1 MKPLEGIRI
10 LTVEHVGAGPYGTMF
25 LAGLGAE
32 VIKIENAATG
42 GDVSRHTGPRFLGE
56 DDSEYFQC
64 LNLWKKSVSLDL
76 KRDRARFEELVR
88 DADAV
93 VNNLRGD
100 VPAKLGL
107 DYKTLAK
114 FNPRVVCLHI
124 SAYGRDNERAAWP
137 GYDFLMQA
145 EAGLMDL
152 TGEPHSAP
160 SRCGT
165 SIIDFSTGLT
175 GAAALLACLLRAKTT
190 GKGCDVD
197 ANLFDTALHQLNY
210 MGTWYLNGG
219 EASTRQPRSAH
230 YSLTPVQTFKTAD
243 GWIFVM
249 CMKDSFW
256 AALCDSLDLKLD
268 TRFSSMAARL
278 ENRDALTAI
287 LDGEFQKKST
297 TDWLKALSGRVP
309 VGPVNDMRKALE
321 NPFVA
326 ASGMVQSIEHPKKR
340 GLRVFTLP
348 VKIDGERPQA
358 VAAEPLKKLSS
369 RAYAS
374 SNCSS
379 SFPGPTSRSCSPTT
393 APRCSRSSRR
403 AKAIP
408 RATSACPTAR
418 ARCTSA
424 ASTAARKASWWT

>member
-32 VIKIENAATG
+32 VIKVENADAG
-42 GDVSRHTGPRFLGE
+42 GDVSRHVGPRFLGGS
-56 DDSEYFQC
+56 DSEYFQC

-76 KRDRARFEELVR
+76 KRDREKFRALAAR
-88 DADAV
+88 ADAV

-107 DYKTLAK
+107 DYRSLSSVNEKI
-114 FNPRVVCLHI
+114 VCLHI
-124 SAYGRDNERAAWP
+124 SAYGRDNERASWP

-152 TGEPHSAP
+152 TGEPEAAP
-160 SRCGT
+160 SRFGT
-165 SIIDFSTGLT
+165 SVIDFSTGLA
-175 GAAALLACLLRAKTT
+175 GAAALLACILRAQRT

-197 ANLFDTALHQLNY
+197 ASLFDTALHQLNY

-219 EASTRQPRSAH
+219 EPSSRQPRSAH
-230 YSLTPVQTFKTAD
+230 YSLTPVQTFSTAD

-256 AALCDSLDLKLD
+256 ASLCEALARRDLAAD
-268 TRFSSMAARL
+268 ARFAAMAARL
-278 ENRDALTAI
+278 ENRAALTAI
-287 LDGEFQKKST
+287 LDGEFRKRT
-297 TDWLKALSGRVP
+297 TADWLKALSGRVP

-326 ASGMVQSIEHPKKR
+326 ATGMIQTIDHPHKR

-348 VKIDGERPQA
+348 IKIDGERPQA
-358 VAAEPLKKLSS
+358 VVAEPLKK
-369 RAYAS
+369 
-374 SNCSS
+374 
-379 SFPGPTSRSCSPTT
+379 
-393 APRCSRSSRR
+393 
-403 AKAIP
+403 
-408 RATSACPTAR
+408 
-418 ARCTSA
+418 
-424 ASTAARKASWWT
+424 

>member
-1 MKPLEGIRI
+1 MKPLEGLRI

-32 VIKIENAATG
+32 VIKIENASSG
-42 GDVSRHTGPRFLGE
+42 GDIGRHTGPRFLGE

-76 KRDRARFEELVR
+76 TKEVRQFHALVK

-107 DYKTLAK
+107 DYQSLKK
-114 FNPRVVCLHI
+114 INPRVVCLHI

-152 TGEPHSAP
+152 TGEPEGAP
-160 SRCGT
+160 SRFGT
-165 SIIDFSTGLT
+165 SVIDFSTGLT

-197 ANLFDTALHQLNY
+197 ASLFDTALHQLNY
-210 MGTWYLNGG
+210 MGTWHLNGG
-219 EASTRQPRSAH
+219 APSTRQPRSAH
-230 YSLTPVQTFKTAD
+230 YSLTPVQTYRTAD

-256 AALCDSLDLKLD
+256 SALCDGLSRPDLK
-268 TRFSSMAARL
+268 TNSSFSTMAARL
-278 ENRDALTAI
+278 ENRDALTAT
-287 LDGEFQKKST
+287 LDQVFKGKAT
-297 TDWLKALSGRVP
+297 ADWVKRLSGRVP
-309 VGPVNDMRKALE
+309 VAPVNDMRAALA
-321 NPFVA
+321 NPFV
-326 ASGMVQSIEHPKKR
+326 SSSKMIQSVDHPANPA
-340 GLRVFTLP
+340 LRVFTLP

-358 VAAEPLKKLSS
+358 VAAEPLK
-369 RAYAS
+369 R
-374 SNCSS
+374 
-379 SFPGPTSRSCSPTT
+379 
-393 APRCSRSSRR
+393 
-403 AKAIP
+403 
-408 RATSACPTAR
+408 
-418 ARCTSA
+418 
-424 ASTAARKASWWT
+424 

>member
-1 MKPLEGIRI
+1 VKPLEGIRI

-42 GDVSRHTGPRFLGE
+42 GDISRHTGPRFLGE

-76 KRDRARFEELVR
+76 TTDVQQFHSLVKG
-88 DADAV
+88 ADAV

-107 DYKTLAK
+107 DYGSLKK
-114 FNPRVVCLHI
+114 INPAVVCLHI
-124 SAYGRDNERAAWP
+124 SAYGRDNERASWP

-145 EAGLMDL
+145 ETGLMDL
-152 TGEPHSAP
+152 TGEPDGAP
-160 SRCGT
+160 SRFGT
-165 SIIDFSTGLT
+165 SVIDFSTGMT

-197 ANLFDTALHQLNY
+197 ASLFDTALHQLNY

-219 EASTRQPRSAH
+219 APSTRQPRSAH
-230 YSLTPVQTFKTAD
+230 YSLTPVQAYKTAD

-256 AALCDSLDLKLD
+256 ASLVEALSLPVDA
-268 TRFSSMAARL
+268 RFATMAARL
-278 ENRDALTAI
+278 ENREALTAV
-287 LDGEFQKKST
+287 LDKVFESRT
-297 TDWLKALSGRVP
+297 TADWLKRLSGRVP
-309 VGPVNDMRKALE
+309 VAPVNDMRQALE

-326 ASGMVQSIEHPKKR
+326 ASGMVQSIDHPKKR

-348 VKIDGERPQA
+348 VKIDGERPRA
-358 VAAEPLKKLSS
+358 VAAEPLK
-369 RAYAS
+369 R
-374 SNCSS
+374 
-379 SFPGPTSRSCSPTT
+379 
-393 APRCSRSSRR
+393 
-403 AKAIP
+403 
-408 RATSACPTAR
+408 
-418 ARCTSA
+418 
-424 ASTAARKASWWT
+424 

>member
-1 MKPLEGIRI
+1 VKPLEGIRI

-64 LNLWKKSVSLDL
+64 LNLWKKSVCLDL
-76 KRDRARFEELVR
+76 TKDRDRFHQLVK

-107 DYKTLAK
+107 DFRTLGK
-114 FNPRVVCLHI
+114 INPAIVCLHI

-145 EAGLMDL
+145 ETGLMDL
-152 TGEPHSAP
+152 TGDPDGAP
-160 SRCGT
+160 SRFGT
-165 SIIDFSTGLT
+165 SVIDFSTGMT

-197 ANLFDTALHQLNY
+197 ASLFDTALHQLNY
-210 MGTWYLNGG
+210 MGTWHLNGA
-219 EASTRQPRSAH
+219 EALSRQPRSAH
-230 YSLTPVQTFKTAD
+230 YSLTPVQTYKTAD

-256 AALCDSLDLKLD
+256 AALCDALSLPADP
-268 TRFSSMAARL
+268 RFQTMAARL
-278 ENRDALTAI
+278 ENRAALTAV
-287 LDGEFQKKST
+287 LDSEFKKQT
-297 TDWLKALSGRVP
+297 TSHWLKTLSGRVP
-309 VGPVNDMRKALE
+309 VAPVNNMRQALA

-326 ASGMVQSIEHPKKR
+326 ATGMVQSIDHPKKR

-348 VKIDGERPQA
+348 VKIDGERPK
-358 VAAEPLKKLSS
+358 AAPAAPLKK
-369 RAYAS
+369 
-374 SNCSS
+374 
-379 SFPGPTSRSCSPTT
+379 
-393 APRCSRSSRR
+393 
-403 AKAIP
+403 
-408 RATSACPTAR
+408 
-418 ARCTSA
+418 
-424 ASTAARKASWWT
+424 

>member
-42 GDVSRHTGPRFLGE
+42 GDVARHTGPRFLGE

-76 KRDRARFEELVR
+76 ARQAGEFRELVKG
-88 DADAV
+88 ADAV

-107 DYKTLAK
+107 DYGSLGKI
-114 FNPRVVCLHI
+114 NPAVVCLHI
-124 SAYGRDNERAAWP
+124 SAYGRDNERASWP

-152 TGEPHSAP
+152 TGEPEGAP
-160 SRCGT
+160 SRFGT
-165 SIIDFSTGLT
+165 SVIDFSTGMT
-175 GAAALLACLLRAKTT
+175 GVAALLACLLRAKTT

-197 ANLFDTALHQLNY
+197 ASLFDTALHQLNY

-219 EASTRQPRSAH
+219 EAHSRQPRSAH
-230 YSLTPVQTFKTAD
+230 YSLTPVQTYRTAD

-256 AALCDSLDLKLD
+256 HNLVEALSLAVDA
-268 TRFSSMAARL
+268 RFATMAARL
-278 ENRDALTAI
+278 ENRAALTAV
-287 LDGEFQKKST
+287 LDDVFKRKGTK
-297 TDWLKALSGRVP
+297 DWLKLLSGRVP
-309 VGPVNDMRKALE
+309 VAPVNDMRKALE

-326 ASGMVQSIEHPKKR
+326 ASGMVQSIDHPKKR

-358 VAAEPLKKLSS
+358 VAAEPLKK
-369 RAYAS
+369 
-374 SNCSS
+374 
-379 SFPGPTSRSCSPTT
+379 
-393 APRCSRSSRR
+393 
-403 AKAIP
+403 
-408 RATSACPTAR
+408 
-418 ARCTSA
+418 
-424 ASTAARKASWWT
+424 

>member
-64 LNLWKKSVSLDL
+64 LNLWKKSMSLDL
-76 KRDRARFEELVR
+76 TKDRQQFHELVK

-100 VPAKLGL
+100 VPAKLGI
-107 DYKTLAK
+107 DFRTLGK
-114 FNPRVVCLHI
+114 INPAIVCLHI

-145 EAGLMDL
+145 ETGLMDL
-152 TGEPHSAP
+152 TGEPEGAP
-160 SRCGT
+160 SRFGT
-165 SIIDFSTGLT
+165 SVIDFSTGMT

-197 ANLFDTALHQLNY
+197 ASLFDTALHQLNY
-210 MGTWYLNGG
+210 MGTWHLNGA
-219 EASTRQPRSAH
+219 EALSRQPRSAH
-230 YSLTPVQTFKTAD
+230 YSLTPVQTYKTAD

-256 AALCDSLDLKLD
+256 AALCDALSLRADA
-268 TRFSSMAARL
+268 RFQTMAARL
-278 ENRDALTAI
+278 ENRAALTGV
-287 LDGEFQKKST
+287 LDGEFKKQT
-297 TDWLKALSGRVP
+297 TAHWLKTLSGRVP
-309 VGPVNDMRKALE
+309 VAPVNNMRQALA

-326 ASGMVQSIEHPKKR
+326 ATGMVQSIDHPKRR

-348 VKIDGERPQA
+348 VKIDGERPRA
-358 VAAEPLKKLSS
+358 VVAEPLKK
-369 RAYAS
+369 
-374 SNCSS
+374 
-379 SFPGPTSRSCSPTT
+379 
-393 APRCSRSSRR
+393 
-403 AKAIP
+403 
-408 RATSACPTAR
+408 
-418 ARCTSA
+418 
-424 ASTAARKASWWT
+424 